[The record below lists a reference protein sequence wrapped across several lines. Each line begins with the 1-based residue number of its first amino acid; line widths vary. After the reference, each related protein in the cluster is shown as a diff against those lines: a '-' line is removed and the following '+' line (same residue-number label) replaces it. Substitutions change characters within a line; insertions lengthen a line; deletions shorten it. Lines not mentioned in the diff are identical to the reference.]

1 MAKKIL
7 RNSLVAICSEQDLQC
22 WFDPLEITHDAATN
36 RLVVTFPHIFFKNWF
51 VERGRLCFENQ
62 ARLLFGSQLEIRY
75 ATPVE
80 VPGSRL
86 PPLHTPESRT
96 VPFGAEWTFETFVS
110 NAKHKL
116 VLGALRRL
124 PVKDPSALCP
134 LVIGGPTG
142 TGKTHLLRAAANEFF
157 RTLGDKVYCSSTD
170 ELAEALDRDSAATR
184 AELRRSVVLLLD
196 DAHRLADHPRLQ
208 EELIAVLN
216 RFEEEQKPT
225 LLAGTGR
232 IADWAL
238 QEELRS
244 RLEGGLWTEMPE
256 PDLDVRLRF
265 LQNLLK
271 IGRTGL
277 DREQMLLVA
286 QSCTDMRR
294 LCGAARRIT
303 AHRLL
308 LGRDPVQRDIE
319 NILRTSGV
327 GSNLSPQRIITL
339 VGEHCGFT
347 GKEILGDKRRPDLV
361 RARQIAMF
369 LCRNLLGHSYP
380 IIGRFFGGKDHST
393 VIHAVKKIKQLQEH
407 DRIVH
412 TMVTELTK
420 RCREAQD

>member
-1 MAKKIL
+1 M
-7 RNSLVAICSEQDLQC
+7 VAICSEQDLQC
-22 WFDPLEITHDAATN
+22 WFDPLEITHDPATN
-36 RLVVTFPHIFFKNWF
+36 RLAVTFPHIFFKNWF
-51 VERGRLCFENQ
+51 AERGRICFETE
-62 ARLLFGSQLEIRY
+62 ARRLFGPQLEIRY
-75 ATPVE
+75 ATPAK
-80 VPGSRL
+80 VPGSQPL
-86 PPLHTPESRT
+86 PLHAAKSGAF
-96 VPFGAEWTFETFVS
+96 PFGAAWTFETFVS
-110 NAKHKL
+110 NAKHKW

-142 TGKTHLLRAAANEFF
+142 TGKTHLLRAAANDFF
-157 RTLGDKVYCSSTD
+157 QTLGDQVYCSSTD
-170 ELAEALDRDSAATR
+170 ELAEALERDPAATR
-184 AELRRSVVLLLD
+184 AGLRHAVVLLLD
-196 DAHRLADHPRLQ
+196 DVHRLADHPRLQ
-208 EELIAVLN
+208 EELITVFN
-216 RFEEEQKPT
+216 RFEEAQKPT

-238 QEELRS
+238 QAELRS
-244 RLEGGLWTEMPE
+244 RLEGGLWTELPE

-271 IGRTGL
+271 SGRTGL
-277 DREQMLLVA
+277 DRDQMLVVA

-294 LCGAARRIT
+294 LAGAARRIA

-308 LGRDPVQRDIE
+308 LGRDLVQRDIE

-327 GSNLSPQRIITL
+327 DATLSPQRIITL

-347 GKEILGDKRRPDLV
+347 GKDILGDKRQPDLV

-369 LCRNLLGHSYP
+369 LCRSLLGHSYP
-380 IIGRFFGGKDHST
+380 VIGRFFGGKDHST

-420 RCREAQD
+420 RCRETQD